1 MVLKAK
7 GNVRKSKVDVCR
19 FCEKVLA
26 KKEAELHFYVCEKVP
41 QEIFQPNAPFG
52 GSSVSLGTTS
62 NSSLTNPLLGAP
74 EDK

>member
-26 KKEAELHFYVCEKVP
+26 KKRQNYTFTCAKRCHKKYFNPMHHLVVVP
-41 QEIFQPNAPFG
+41 YRLVRQVI
-52 GSSVSLGTTS
+52 
-62 NSSLTNPLLGAP
+62 LL
-74 EDK
+74 